1 MASVWVPRRMGVR
14 WLPVTDDVKVWRDFA
29 SRQDASHWLGAP
41 FAIDVPAEEVRVF
54 VVVTYDGLF
63 FSARTNAIA
72 YYLVGAGPVFKLAP
86 PPCAWL
92 RHARAPSARLRG
104 QAGAIEKIWTAKAR
118 GIADK
123 LAPLRWI
130 ECDDGERVAVSCRGR
145 LGNEE
150 DLARIVD
157 LTAELATASGLP
169 AVTALRKLSRKRVGG
184 RPDRWDAPREWKVEL
199 STGLRVSIDVQD
211 GRATSAITRNCV
223 SGCVFEVRSGAGAS
237 STDMRLG
244 VPVPDLGSFSIA
256 CDGTTTRLA
265 WATLQP
271 DATVLAAGVDFV
283 ETLPRNPSQGP
294 FR

>member
-1 MASVWVPRRMGVR
+1 MASGDGRRKGLER
-14 WLPVTDDVKVWRDFA
+14 LCISA
-29 SRQDASHWLGAP
+29 GRQP
-41 FAIDVPAEEVRVF
+41 
-54 VVVTYDGLF
+54 
-63 FSARTNAIA
+63 
-72 YYLVGAGPVFKLAP
+72 LVGCTVRHRCPSRRSSCLCRCHVRRPVLFRPHHRICLLFGGRRPCLQLAP